1 VENDLGTLKRMGL
14 KVVGADLVR
23 MAGRV
28 TDQKIRHDQSVLG
41 AVTLELAQKAR
52 RAKAKS

>member
-1 VENDLGTLKRMGL
+1 MGL

-28 TDQKIRHDQSVLG
+28 TDRKIRHDQSVLG